1 MLEENVEVV
10 RRAWQHFIAMHGF
23 AEELAA
29 PDFVWDMSSFRGWP
43 EQLYFE
49 GVEGIYAFLR
59 DWFEPFDD
67 LEFVVEGYHEA
78 GDDVVT
84 VVRQRGRARASGV
97 RVEMRYAVITFVR
110 DGLLARAEVYAEP
123 GEALNAVRG
132 RRSIRVTSR

>member
-1 MLEENVEVV
+1 LEENVEVV

-43 EQLYFE
+43 EQLYYE
-49 GVEGIYAFLR
+49 GVEGMDAFLH

-84 VVRQRGRARASGV
+84 VVRQHGRARASGV
-97 RVEMRYAVITFVR
+97 HVEMRYGVVTLVR
-110 DGLLARAEVYAEP
+110 GDLLSRAKVYADP
-123 GEALNAVRG
+123 GEALKAVG
-132 RRSIRVTSR
+132 LEE

>member
-1 MLEENVEVV
+1 VLEENVEVV

-43 EQLYFE
+43 EQLYYE
-49 GVEGIYAFLR
+49 GVGGMYAFLR

-97 RVEMRYAVITFVR
+97 GVEMRYAVVTFVR
-110 DGLLARAEVYAEP
+110 DGLLARAKVYAEP